1 MTNKTNSQ
9 IEERIVS
16 MRFDNQQFEQG
27 VKTTMSTLEKLKE
40 SLKFKNSVSGVES
53 VQKNLNS
60 INLNAAIS
68 GLDNFKVHMSGLEVF
83 SKRIVENIAD
93 SVYKAIAKI
102 KAPLTGVLNQIKT
115 GGENRAQNIEQAKF
129 QLNGLKIAWEDI
141 EEDIN
146 YGVKDTAY
154 GLDSAARIAAQL
166 SASNVQIGEDMKAA
180 LRGIS
185 GVASMTNS
193 SYDEIGRIFTQVA
206 GAGRLY
212 TQDMLQISSRGLN
225 IAAALGNQLGKTES
239 EIREMVTRGEI
250 DFKMF
255 ATAMND
261 AFGDQAKKANDTYTG
276 SLSNVKAALSRLGA
290 DIAAAKFEALRKIF
304 VQTIPK
310 LNEFKKS
317 LEPAIKAISNLIT
330 VTGQFVEKI
339 ISRIDVKELGSNIA
353 KVVEFVG
360 GKLEWFIG
368 QMSKMID
375 KIDAIENMTKAIS
388 KGSEM
393 LSAREAHIKKIKEAT
408 DELTGSTEESAEAAK
423 EMDENTQ
430 KALQAAQ
437 DIWSK
442 GTYGNGQARI
452 DALTAA
458 GIDPKLTQK
467 IIDEFIANGG
477 DWEKAVQKIVEETKK
492 ADDATN
498 GTTGK
503 LSKKFENLA
512 RTIVNLKRIFK
523 NVFTSVKNVVGEVF
537 DVIAEA
543 FGKKKKG
550 GSGSPIV
557 DFTEKVADLSDKFVI
572 TKEKAKLIRRPL
584 TAIVTTLKKVGKVI
598 GTIAM
603 AIGGVIATVTEFIF
617 VNGRKIARKLK
628 DNTSFQ
634 TFKKSIE
641 DIWSSLKKMFTDI
654 SESETFGKIKEIFE
668 TIGKVVGGV
677 VTTAFEKVS
686 KWTEKVST
694 KFKEITTNVGE
705 FFDKVKSKF
714 KGAIDKVKEFL
725 ETLYTDVKEGTVI
738 DKVKEKIDKFFHP
751 DSKDGK
757 KEGSGKLK
765 QIFDWLKSFI
775 GGIIDH
781 FTKLTPL
788 EFLKEAKAALL
799 LVAAVKV
806 VKFISTLTGIFE
818 GIPKMISQF
827 TSALKAYKWNTI
839 MQTVL
844 IVAKILTQFAKAVFI
859 LVSAVVLMGVV
870 MSLDPEIERNVW
882 NAIGLVTDL
891 MWNFAGSLLLLIG
904 GVTAIKAASAK
915 LISKIRG
922 KFQIPLIV
930 QFASFMA
937 GLGMLINAIIKVSK
951 MTPNDFATGLKRVGW
966 ILAAVTGFFLAI
978 GGVNAILSHITKDNA
993 GIADALG
1000 KLGWLMLAVSISVDI
1015 LILGV
1020 GALALMMKG
1029 LDTADTSYV
1038 EKAVDSIKSII
1049 STTLICIGLCL
1060 ALARLGT
1067 KNDQEMLDG
1076 IKSLSKVFWA
1086 IGGSMILLAFSIGFL
1101 AIAYTLMPNG
1111 TTAAVLSI
1119 IGIIAAIGIVCDYV
1133 SKIKADDKAIKTL
1146 VFVIGMIDLLAWILS
1161 NVNAKGFD
1169 EAAPIAAIGLGI
1181 TAILLSLSAVLDK
1194 IKQGKNTWKAYAALG
1209 GIILAIG
1216 GVVAA
1221 CALLAKT
1228 SDENSWTA
1236 ITATL
1241 LGIAVIFGALAG
1253 VFAVVTKLNNRVN
1266 FLKFGE
1272 SMLMISGG
1280 IAIMVLSLALLAGV
1294 SNENSWKSIAAALG
1308 GIALIFAAIMGIFT
1322 AVKGLGQGFNFIGF
1336 GVGLGILSIGIAAI
1350 AAALGKFSNDV
1361 DIKGLW
1367 NITGALI
1374 ALLAVFAGLTFVLAK
1389 FPITLAVIGEFILLL
1404 LATSLA
1410 VGVIIWAFD
1419 KFVKDS
1425 LPAFEEGI
1433 VSLVYT
1439 IGTLPGTFVRGI
1451 IDGFGE
1457 IGKELEETFE
1467 EIGGNIVGG
1476 FAKGLSFLTDNA
1488 FVNWVK
1494 DLFRKGSVEPAMDEL
1509 DEHSPSKVFEMIGKY
1524 VGEGFQNGLS
1534 ESFSNI
1540 DISSITGVKDT
1551 LQDGLGNIGD
1561 NLDFS
1566 VLTKNLGGADTDIF
1580 GSLGFDIT
1588 NGITK
1593 SLSDQEGIDLTK
1605 YITLDDMIA
1614 NENIYNLL
1622 KEAGETQLTA
1632 AYEAWL
1638 QTVDFKKTYSSF
1650 QKYMDNLATIYGEA
1664 KAQLI
1669 NHILTNG
1676 TEEEKKEI
1684 EASLF
1689 GEWLDGRNLPEQFE
1703 QYKASFQKNLD
1714 ETVQEIESGNANR
1727 EANIPLKLVNSNAQE
1742 LLDAWSSP
1750 KGITMGYEDSEVNR
1764 NMKAISDA
1772 DNRSADVRMQDN
1784 TNRITDRLSAAE
1796 RIAKDNGITLNQAV
1810 NAIGSLGNRID
1821 GMQVRMDS
1829 GALVGSI
1836 ITQVDQRLGQR
1847 TARVGRR

>member
-68 GLDNFKVHMSGLEVF
+68 GLDNFKVQMSGLEVF
-83 SKRIVENIAD
+83 SKRIIENIAD

-225 IAAALGNQLGKTES
+225 IAAALANQLGTTES

-339 ISRIDVKELGSNIA
+339 ISRIDVKELGSNIS

-360 GKLEWFIG
+360 RKLEWFIG

-430 KALQAAQ
+430 KALKAAQ

-584 TAIVTTLKKVGKVI
+584 SAIVTTLKKVGKVI

-603 AIGGVIATVTEFIF
+603 AIGGIIATVTEFIF
-617 VNGRKIARKLK
+617 VNGRKIVRKLK
-628 DNTSFQ
+628 DNTAFQ

-641 DIWSSLKKMFTDI
+641 DIWNSLKKMFTDI
-654 SESETFGKIKEIFE
+654 SESETFGKIKGIFE

-738 DKVKEKIDKFFHP
+738 DKIKEKIDKFFHP

-765 QIFDWLKSFI
+765 QIFDWLRGFI

-806 VKFISTLTGIFE
+806 VKFIATLTGIFE

-951 MTPNDFATGLKRVGW
+951 MTPNDFVTGLKRVGW

-978 GGVNAILSHITKDNA
+978 GGVNALLSHITKDNA

-1038 EKAVDSIKSII
+1038 EKAVDSIKGII

-1101 AIAYTLMPNG
+1101 AIAYTLMPKG
-1111 TTAAVLSI
+1111 TFAAVASVIAI
-1119 IGIIAAIGIVCDYV
+1119 IVAISVMCSQV
-1133 SKIKADDKAIKTL
+1133 SKIKADDKAIKSL
-1146 VFVIGMIDLLAWILS
+1146 VFVIGMIDLLALILS
-1161 NVNAKGFD
+1161 NVNAKGFED
-1169 EAAPIAAIGLGI
+1169 AAPIAAIGLGI
-1181 TAILLSLSAVLDK
+1181 SLILMTLSNILDK
-1194 IKQGKNTWKAYAALG
+1194 IKQGKNTWKSYTALA

-1216 GVVAA
+1216 GVVSA
-1221 CALLAKT
+1221 CALVAKT
-1228 SDENSWTA
+1228 SDATSWTA

-1241 LGIAVIFGALAG
+1241 LGIAVIFGALVG
-1253 VFAVVTKLNNRVN
+1253 VFAIVTKLNGQFD
-1266 FLKFGE
+1266 FLKFGK
-1272 SMLMISGG
+1272 SMLMITGG
-1280 IAIMVLSLALLAGV
+1280 IAVMVASLALLAGV

-1308 GIALIFAAIMGIFT
+1308 GIAVIFGVLIGMFAVI
-1322 AVKGLGQGFNFIGF
+1322 KGAGQSFNFVAFGIGF
-1336 GVGLGILSIGIAAI
+1336 LALSVGLG
-1350 AAALGKFSNDV
+1350 ALGVALAAVANNVDTDALWEVFKVMAGLLSLIALVSVAMDLFPVAIVAVAVLAAGCLALAVSIVILLNGISKFVEKGQEFADNLLYLV
-1361 DIKGLW
+1361 EAIGMIPGILIKGL
-1367 NITGALI
+1367 IEG
-1374 ALLAVFAGLTFVLAK
+1374 
-1389 FPITLAVIGEFILLL
+1389 
-1404 LATSLA
+1404 
-1410 VGVIIWAFD
+1410 
-1419 KFVKDS
+1419 
-1425 LPAFEEGI
+1425 FEEA
-1433 VSLVYT
+1433 
-1439 IGTLPGTFVRGI
+1439 
-1451 IDGFGE
+1451 
-1457 IGKELEETFE
+1457 GKELFNAFKK
-1467 EIGGNIVGG
+1467 IGGNIVAG
-1476 FAKGLSFLTDNA
+1476 FTEGINFLTDNA

-1494 DLFRKGSVEPAMDEL
+1494 GLFRKGTIEPAMEEL

-1593 SLSDQEGIDLTK
+1593 SLSDQEGIELTK

-1689 GEWLDGRNLPEQFE
+1689 GEWLDGRNLPEQFQ

-1714 ETVQEIESGNANR
+1714 ETINEIESGNANR

-1772 DNRSADVRMQDN
+1772 DNRSADIRANDISAKLVKEMQDQ
-1784 TNRITDRLSAAE
+1784 
-1796 RIAKDNGITLNQAV
+1796 KAV
-1810 NAIGSLGNRID
+1810 NKLTNMGLDNVVNEVSRLGGQMAQMRI
-1821 GMQVRMDS
+1821 QMDT
-1829 GALVGSI
+1829 GALVGSLI
-1836 ITQVDQRLGQR
+1836 GPIDQRLGQR
-1847 TARVGRR
+1847 TARAGRQ

>member
-40 SLKFKNSVSGVES
+40 SLKFKNSASGVES

-115 GGENRAQNIEQAKF
+115 GGENRAQNIAQAKF
-129 QLNGLKIAWEDI
+129 QLEGLNVAWNDI
-141 EEDIN
+141 EKDISFAVN
-146 YGVKDTAY
+146 NTAY

-166 SASNVQIGEDMKAA
+166 SASGIQIGDDMSHA
-180 LRGIS
+180 LRAVS
-185 GVASMTNS
+185 GLAAMTNS
-193 SYDEIGRIFTQVA
+193 TYDDIGRIFTQIA

-225 IAAALGNQLGKTES
+225 LAAALGDQLHKSES
-239 EIREMVTRGEI
+239 EIREMVTKGQI

-255 ATAMND
+255 AEAMYT
-261 AFGDQAKKANDTYTG
+261 AFGEQAVKANETYNG
-276 SLSNVKAALSRLGA
+276 ALSNTKAALSRLGA
-290 DIAAAKFEALRKIF
+290 DIATAKFEALRQVF
-304 VQTIPK
+304 VAIIPK
-310 LNEFKKS
+310 LNDLKKA
-317 LEPAIKAISNLIT
+317 LMPAIEEISKLIAVVGEFGQKVINRIN
-330 VTGQFVEKI
+330 VTT
-339 ISRIDVKELGSNIA
+339 LGSNIS

-360 GKLEWFIG
+360 RKLEWFIG

-572 TKEKAKLIRRPL
+572 TKEKTKLIRRPL
-584 TAIVTTLKKVGKVI
+584 SAIVTTLKKVGKVI

-603 AIGGVIATVTEFIF
+603 AIGGIIATVTEFIF

-628 DNTSFQ
+628 DNTAFQ

-641 DIWSSLKKMFTDI
+641 DIWNSLKKMFTDI

-738 DKVKEKIDKFFHP
+738 DKIKEKIDKFFHP

-765 QIFDWLKSFI
+765 QIFDWLRGFI

-951 MTPNDFATGLKRVGW
+951 MTPNDFVTGLKRVGW

-978 GGVNAILSHITKDNA
+978 GGVNALLSHITKDNA

-1038 EKAVDSIKSII
+1038 EKAVDSIKGII

-1101 AIAYTLMPNG
+1101 AIAYTLMPEG
-1111 TTAAVLSI
+1111 TAAAVLSV
-1119 IGIIAAIGIVCDYV
+1119 IGIIAAIGVMCSYV

-1194 IKQGKNTWKAYAALG
+1194 VKQGKNTWKSYTALA

-1216 GVVAA
+1216 GIVSA
-1221 CALLAKT
+1221 CALLAYT
-1228 SDENSWTA
+1228 SDGSSWTA
-1236 ITATL
+1236 ILATL
-1241 LGIAVIFGALAG
+1241 GGIAAIFGVLVG
-1253 VFAVVTKLNNRVN
+1253 VFAIVTKLNGQFN
-1266 FLKFGE
+1266 FIKFGGT
-1272 SMLMISGG
+1272 MLMISGG
-1280 IAIMVLSLALLAGV
+1280 IAIMVASLGLLAGV

-1308 GIALIFAAIMGIFT
+1308 GITVIFGVLIGLFAVI
-1322 AVKGLGQGFNFIGF
+1322 KGFGQGFAFMGF
-1336 GVGLGILSIGIAAI
+1336 GASLLIISVGLSALAVALTYASANVDTDKLWHIVGALSALMGVVLVVGVVMDLFPVAIVAVAVLSAGCLALAVSIVILLNGISKFVEKGQEFADNLLYLVETIGMIPGI
-1350 AAALGKFSNDV
+1350 F
-1361 DIKGLW
+1361 IKGL
-1367 NITGALI
+1367 IEG
-1374 ALLAVFAGLTFVLAK
+1374 
-1389 FPITLAVIGEFILLL
+1389 
-1404 LATSLA
+1404 
-1410 VGVIIWAFD
+1410 
-1419 KFVKDS
+1419 
-1425 LPAFEEGI
+1425 FEEA
-1433 VSLVYT
+1433 
-1439 IGTLPGTFVRGI
+1439 
-1451 IDGFGE
+1451 
-1457 IGKELEETFE
+1457 GKELFNAFKK
-1467 EIGGNIVGG
+1467 IGGNIVAG
-1476 FAKGLSFLTDNA
+1476 FAEGLSFLTDNA

-1494 DLFRKGSVEPAMDEL
+1494 DLFHKGSVEPAMDEL

-1566 VLTKNLGGADTDIF
+1566 VLTKNLGDADTDIF

-1593 SLSDQEGIDLTK
+1593 ALSDQEGIDLTK

-1772 DNRSADVRMQDN
+1772 DNRSADVRMNDN

-1796 RIAKDNGITLNQAV
+1796 RIAKDNGITLNEAV